1 MRRYERDDINLVFN
15 TIILSDKDP
24 ISNKKLSLKT
34 GLNRDR
40 IRIICNQ
47 LEHDQNKITII
58 ENETVIYCK
67 SYHSRKNFKRSTKIG
82 WIPVRCFFSGSID
95 VPWQDLPHYK
105 KEFYMSHKEQAGIY
119 TDEVL
124 LYRFSLK
131 LGSLLTNFFLK
142 NMDPENFRKFT
153 GREPSLTNDILMEN
167 WISNP
172 FF

>member
-58 ENETVIYCK
+58 ENGKRRSYTVSSAI
-67 SYHSRKNFKRSTKIG
+67 I
-82 WIPVRCFFSGSID
+82 
-95 VPWQDLPHYK
+95 
-105 KEFYMSHKEQAGIY
+105 
-119 TDEVL
+119 
-124 LYRFSLK
+124 
-131 LGSLLTNFFLK
+131 
-142 NMDPENFRKFT
+142 
-153 GREPSLTNDILMEN
+153 
-167 WISNP
+167 
-172 FF
+172 